1 MSEKGRFT
9 RELIG
14 LIGLEATRKLIAAFG
29 SQHVYFPEVVPPDHP
44 LALELGQAEAETLSR
59 HYAGL
64 RLLIPRGYRF
74 LLRERNRAIWE
85 CHRGGMTTSEIA
97 RRFDLCHRQVR
108 AILHQPLAPDVAT
121 LPPDFP
127 LPSHRQLR
135 LF

>member
-29 SQHVYFPEVVPPDHP
+29 SQHVYFPEVVPVDHP
-44 LALELGQAEAETLSR
+44 LALAIGQAEAETLSR

-64 RLLIPRGYRF
+64 RPLIPRGYRF
-74 LLRERNRAIWE
+74 LLGERNREIWA
-85 CHRGGMTTSEIA
+85 CHQSGMSPSEIA
-97 RRFDLCHRQVR
+97 RKFGLCHRQVR
-108 AILHQPLAPDVAT
+108 AILHQPPRAEMAA

-127 LPSHRQLR
+127 VPPARQLR